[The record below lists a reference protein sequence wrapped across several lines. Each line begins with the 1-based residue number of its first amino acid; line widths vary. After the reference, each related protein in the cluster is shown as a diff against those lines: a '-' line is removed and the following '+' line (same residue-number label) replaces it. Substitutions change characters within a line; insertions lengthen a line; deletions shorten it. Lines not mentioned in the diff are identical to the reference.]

1 MATHSSILAWK
12 IPGTEKHGGLQCVG
26 LQRVGRNLVIHTTT
40 TTTTTKSL
48 GKLRDTDL
56 LKQVGLLA
64 RKGKVKKPEP

>member
-1 MATHSSILAWK
+1 M
-12 IPGTEKHGGLQCVG
+12 G

>member
-1 MATHSSILAWK
+1 M
-12 IPGTEKHGGLQCVG
+12 E
-26 LQRVGRNLVIHTTT
+26 LQRVGRNLVIHTTTT